1 MRAQADAISQARAE
15 AQQVLFDQQQAEA
28 AEGAR
33 AGPADQDK
41 EREDEASERSQEARV
56 GVV

>member
-1 MRAQADAISQARAE
+1 MRAQADAISQARAT

-28 AEGAR
+28 EGGAPAESA
-33 AGPADQDK
+33 QDR
-41 EREDEASERSQEARV
+41 EREDEANERAQEARI